1 MASGGK
7 AASISGKSP
16 TSATASGMGKTAVVN
31 AGSQNL
37 AELCSA
43 SLSLSVSL
51 SLSLCL
57 SLCLSLP
64 LFFLSLSVSLSV
76 SQESQRNAPSCSFR

>member
-57 SLCLSLP
+57 SLP

-76 SQESQRNAPSCSFR
+76 SQESQRKAPSCSFR